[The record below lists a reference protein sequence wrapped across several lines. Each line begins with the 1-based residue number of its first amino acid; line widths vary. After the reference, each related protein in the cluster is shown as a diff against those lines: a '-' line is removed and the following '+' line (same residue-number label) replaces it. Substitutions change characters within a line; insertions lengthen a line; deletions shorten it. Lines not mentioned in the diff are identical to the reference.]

1 MNSGTRGRIRN
12 PERAAQLRDFSALRY
27 GNITPTD
34 VDGLLEFS
42 DKLYVF
48 LEFKLGGAP
57 MDYGQR
63 LCFERVCDAL
73 ATAEKIFVAIVA
85 EHDTPIGQQIDCAQA
100 KVRSYYQDGQWNAMY
115 GDLTVIDMIDG
126 LYRRF
131 IGEIPI

>member
-48 LEFKLGGAP
+48 LEFKLGSAA

-63 LCFERVCDAL
+63 LCFQRLCDAL
-73 ATAEKIFVAIVA
+73 AIAEKIAIAIVA
-85 EHDTPIGQQIDCAQA
+85 EHDTPIGKQIDCAQSA
-100 KVRSYYQDGQWNAMY
+100 VRCYYMDGQWHSVGN
-115 GDLTVIDMIDG
+115 DLTVIDMIDG
-126 LYRRF
+126 LYRTF
-131 IGEIPI
+131 IGEVPI

>member
-12 PERAAQLRDFSALRY
+12 PERAAQLRDFSELRY

-48 LEFKLGGAP
+48 LEFKLGSAA

-63 LCFERVCDAL
+63 LCFQRICDAL
-73 ATAEKIFVAIVA
+73 AIAEKIAIAIVA

-100 KVRSYYQDGQWNAMY
+100 KVRCYYQDGQWQAIQS
-115 GDLTVIDMIDG
+115 DLTVIDMIDG